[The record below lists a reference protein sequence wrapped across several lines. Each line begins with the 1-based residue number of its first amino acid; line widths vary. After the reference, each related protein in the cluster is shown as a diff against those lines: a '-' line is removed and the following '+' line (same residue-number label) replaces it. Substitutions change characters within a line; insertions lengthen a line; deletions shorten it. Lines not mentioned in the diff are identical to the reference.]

1 MGTPNTRE
9 FDEVL
14 RSLCSPWREE
24 LDRLEPGKKAMV
36 SELRFRDRMSGE
48 PDHPG
53 RALVHRSAGASAES
67 SDRDCQQAYPVLK
80 WMNWLP
86 PSVTIRSTPMPR
98 RSGMAISACRVGA
111 GQDFADRLS

>member
-36 SELRFRDRMSGE
+36 SELRFRTG
-48 PDHPG
+48 
-53 RALVHRSAGASAES
+53 
-67 SDRDCQQAYPVLK
+67 
-80 WMNWLP
+80 
-86 PSVTIRSTPMPR
+86 
-98 RSGMAISACRVGA
+98 
-111 GQDFADRLS
+111 

>member
-24 LDRLEPGKKAMV
+24 FDCLEPRKKAMV
-36 SELRFRDRMSGE
+36 SELRFRTGCPVSLTIRGE
-48 PDHPG
+48 PWFMD
-53 RALVHRSAGASAES
+53 
-67 SDRDCQQAYPVLK
+67 QQGLLQKAPIGTARRPTQPEM
-80 WMNWLP
+80 MNWLP
-86 PSVTIRSTPMPR
+86 PSVTIRSIPMPR
-98 RSGMAISACRVGA
+98 RSGRATSVYRVGA